1 MYQDPFI
8 SAIQDKYIQCMGKR
22 FLNAVFG
29 EGYWVP
35 DIIEMMPILPSH
47 LATRTRE
54 EITQISAIFL
64 TSAALAKK
72 Y

>member
-1 MYQDPFI
+1 
-8 SAIQDKYIQCMGKR
+8 MGKR
-22 FLNAVFG
+22 FLNAVLVKVIG
-29 EGYWVP
+29 VP

-54 EITQISAIFL
+54 EITQIFAIFL
-64 TSAALAKK
+64 TSDALAKK